1 VTFVQAFTMA
11 INAIRSKKVRSF
23 LTMLGTIIGV
33 AAVIILFSVSEAK
46 NKKTLE
52 QMMWMGSNTVQVNAY
67 RYTDWGR
74 PIEKGK
80 SVFEQV
86 NRFIA
91 MEMSDLSVGMT
102 PTAQDW
108 GKKIK
113 YGNKTT
119 GDYFNLLYGSEYYSI
134 CSGFSLERGRDLCYI
149 DVKNANRVCVLGSRA
164 ADYLFGFRDPIG
176 QQVNITG
183 FPFEVIGVY
192 AQKDTTS
199 ENVDYS
205 PDMMAVVPYTTTKY
219 LNPSMQMNQFVVKCK
234 DSFSVLPAKDRLQ
247 EFMPT
252 IIDMEVNGHFWV
264 YAETEFLSEIE
275 DTNKSDTRFQAFVAF
290 ISLFVGGIGIMNIM
304 LVTVTERTREIGIRK
319 AIGAPRR
326 SIVTQFLIESSVL
339 SLCGGLIGVV
349 CGFVG
354 TLFVAKIQLNL
365 IVPPNPLITGIAVL
379 ISIALGI
386 GFGIYPAAKASSL
399 QPVEALRNE

>member
-1 VTFVQAFTMA
+1 MTFVQAFTMA